1 MRKSIKKM
9 VGYRVAAALLSVV
22 LFSVVTTVNIMRIKR
37 AEAENAQA
45 FALLNRAQTAEAAHY
60 KWSSGLSNALYA
72 GKEFTGS
79 IDPTTCVLG
88 KWLYGEAGTD
98 NARILSLRTQMEPIH
113 KELHESAV
121 QVLETLKTN
130 PTRAQSYYQETIQ
143 SNLTTLVG
151 MLEQVVEEGAAISEK
166 SMATVESITLLMNIL
181 CLICLVVALA
191 CLLSLV
197 QYVLR
202 RVVRPILEITRNTA
216 PLQEGR
222 LDLEMGQYG
231 QNELGD
237 LASTLERSMAQVHTY
252 VRDLNAVMDQ
262 LSQGNFDVQTAVPY
276 IGDFKSIEDSL
287 NSFTSTISAAL
298 GKISQAQ
305 GRVSSNADQ
314 LSSGAQALAQGATE
328 QASAVQELYATV
340 DDLSKNAAQ
349 NVKIA
354 ASAQENARLTGEQ
367 VTVSSQ
373 QMEQMVSAMADIT
386 NASEQISKI
395 IATIEDIAFQT
406 NILAL
411 NAAVEAARAGSA
423 GKGFAVVADE
433 VRNLATKS
441 DQAAKA
447 TKELIDHSI
456 TSVQEGGDIVKQVS
470 ESLGKTVEATKLSME
485 AIQDIAKAVEEESE
499 SIAQVTEG
507 IDQISAV
514 VQTNSATSE
523 QSAAASEELSSQ
535 ASLMKSLMAKFKLRN
550 YGGESSYTA
559 PMPAA
564 APDYSSTE
572 DVAMDTGSYSGAS
585 PFSKY

>member
-22 LFSVVTTVNIMRIKR
+22 LFSVVTTVNIMRIKS
-37 AEAENAQA
+37 AEAHNAQA
-45 FALLNRAQTAEAAHY
+45 FSLLNRAQTAEAAHY

-79 IDPTTCVLG
+79 LDPTTCVLG
-88 KWLYGEAGTD
+88 KWLYGEEGTD
-98 NARILSLRTQMEPIH
+98 NEKILSLRSQMEPLH
-113 KELHESAV
+113 KELHQSAST
-121 QVLETLKTN
+121 VLEMLETN
-130 PTRAQSYYQETIQ
+130 PAQAQAYYQETIQ
-143 SNLTTLVG
+143 ANLTTLVG
-151 MLEQVVEEGAAISEK
+151 MLEQVVEEGAAISEE

-181 CLICLVVALA
+181 CLVCLVVALA

-197 QYVLR
+197 QYVLSH
-202 RVVRPILEITRNTA
+202 VVRPILEITRSTL

-222 LDLEMGQYG
+222 LDLEMGRYG
-231 QNELGD
+231 DNELGD
-237 LASTLERSMAQVHTY
+237 LSSTLERSMAQVHAY
-252 VRDLNAVMDQ
+252 VRDLNSIMAQ
-262 LSQGNFDVQTAVPY
+262 LSLGNFDVQTSTPY

-287 NSFTSTISAAL
+287 NSFTATISVAL

-305 GRVSSNADQ
+305 SRVSSNAEQ

-328 QASAVQELYATV
+328 QASAVEQVYATV

-367 VTVSSQ
+367 VTVSSK

-386 NASEQISKI
+386 NASEQIGKI

-433 VRNLATKS
+433 VRNLASKS

-447 TKELIDHSI
+447 TKDLIDN
-456 TSVQEGGDIVKQVS
+456 SVQATGRGSRIVEDVS
-470 ESLGKTVEATKLSME
+470 ATLKKTLELVIQSNT
-485 AIQDIAKAVEEESE
+485 AIGEIAQAVEGEAE

-507 IDQISAV
+507 IGQISAV
-514 VQTNSATSE
+514 VQTNSASSQE
-523 QSAAASEELSSQ
+523 SAAVSADLFEEVHKLE
-535 ASLMKSLMAKFKLRN
+535 AETRRFKLR
-550 YGGESSYTA
+550 
-559 PMPAA
+559 
-564 APDYSSTE
+564 
-572 DVAMDTGSYSGAS
+572 MDTAAGALS
-585 PFSKY
+585 AH

>member
-9 VGYRVAAALLSVV
+9 VGYRVAAALASVV
-22 LFSVVTTVNIMRIKR
+22 LFSVVTTVNIMRIKG
-37 AEAENAQA
+37 AQA
-45 FALLNRAQTAEAAHY
+45 ELAQAVAVLSRAQTAEAAHY
-60 KWSSGLSNALYA
+60 KWSSGLSNSLYA

-88 KWLYGEAGTD
+88 KWLYGEAGTE
-98 NARILSLRTQMEPIH
+98 NEKILALRSQMEPLH
-113 KELHESAV
+113 KELHQSATEVLGMLES
-121 QVLETLKTN
+121 N

-143 SNLTTLVG
+143 SNLSTLVG
-151 MLEQVVEEGAAISEK
+151 LLEQVVEEGSAISEE
-166 SMATVESITLLMNIL
+166 SMATVEGITLLMNIL
-181 CLICLVVALA
+181 CLVCLVVALV

-197 QYVLR
+197 EYVLR
-202 RVVRPILEITRNTA
+202 RVVRPILEITRSTL

-237 LASTLERSMAQVHTY
+237 LASTLEHSMAQVHAY
-252 VRDLNAVMDQ
+252 VQDLNGIMAE
-262 LSQGNFDVQTAVPY
+262 LSQGNFDVRTSTPY

-287 NSFTSTISAAL
+287 NSFTATISGAL

-328 QASAVQELYATV
+328 QASAVEQLYATV

-367 VTVSSQ
+367 VTVSSR

-386 NASEQISKI
+386 NASQQIGKI

-433 VRNLATKS
+433 VRNLAAKS

-447 TKELIDHSI
+447 TKDLIDN
-456 TSVQEGGDIVKQVS
+456 SVQATDQGSRIVDEVS
-470 ESLGKTVEATKLSME
+470 QTLKKTLELVVQSNS
-485 AIQDIAKAVEEESE
+485 AIGEIARAVEGEAE

-507 IDQISAV
+507 IGQISAV
-514 VQTNSATSE
+514 VQTNSASSQE
-523 QSAAASEELSSQ
+523 SAAVSADLFEEVHKLENET
-535 ASLMKSLMAKFKLRN
+535 KRFKLRQTE
-550 YGGESSYTA
+550 G
-559 PMPAA
+559 AA
-564 APDYSSTE
+564 GFLSAH
-572 DVAMDTGSYSGAS
+572 
-585 PFSKY
+585 

>member
-433 VRNLATKS
+433 VRNLAAKS

-447 TKELIDHSI
+447 TKDLIDN
-456 TSVQEGGDIVKQVS
+456 SVQATTRGSQIVDEVS
-470 ESLGKTVEATKLSME
+470 LTLKKTLELVVQSNS
-485 AIQDIAKAVEEESE
+485 AIGEIAQAVEGEAE

-507 IDQISAV
+507 IGQISAV
-514 VQTNSATSE
+514 VQTNSASSE
-523 QSAAASEELSSQ
+523 ESAAVSADLFEEVH
-535 ASLMKSLMAKFKLRN
+535 KLENETKRFRLRQ
-550 YGGESSYTA
+550 T
-559 PMPAA
+559 
-564 APDYSSTE
+564 D
-572 DVAMDTGSYSGAS
+572 GAGALHA
-585 PFSKY
+585 Y

>member
-1 MRKSIKKM
+1 MRKSINKM
-9 VGYRVAAALLSVV
+9 VGYRVAAALISVV
-22 LFSVVTTVNIMRIKR
+22 LFSVVTTVNIMRIKA
-37 AEAENAQA
+37 AEAENAGA

-88 KWLYGEAGTD
+88 KWLYGEAGTED
-98 NARILSLRTQMEPIH
+98 EKILSLRAQMEPLH
-113 KELHESAV
+113 KALHESATE
-121 QVLETLKTN
+121 VLEMLETN
-130 PTRAQSYYQETIQ
+130 PARAQSYYQETIQ
-143 SNLTTLVG
+143 ANLTTLVG
-151 MLEQVVEEGAAISEK
+151 LLEQVVEEGSAISEK
-166 SMATVESITLLMNIL
+166 SMATVQSITLLMNIL
-181 CLICLVVALA
+181 CPICLVVALA

-222 LDLEMGQYG
+222 LNLEMGRYG
-231 QNELGD
+231 NNELGD
-237 LASTLERSMAQVHTY
+237 LSSTLEKSMAQVHGY
-252 VRDLNAVMDQ
+252 VQDLNAVMDQ
-262 LSQGNFDVQTAVPY
+262 LSQGNFDVQTSVPY

-298 GKISQAQ
+298 DKISQAQ

-328 QASAVQELYATV
+328 QASAVEELYATV

-367 VTVSSQ
+367 VTVSSR

-395 IATIEDIAFQT
+395 ISTIEDIAFQT

-433 VRNLATKS
+433 VRNLAAKS

-447 TKELIDHSI
+447 TKDLIDN
-456 TSVQEGGDIVKQVS
+456 SVQATERGSHIVEEVS
-470 ESLGKTVEATKLSME
+470 ATLKKTLELVMQSNS
-485 AIQDIAKAVEEESE
+485 AIGEIAQAVEGEAE

-507 IDQISAV
+507 IGQISAV
-514 VQTNSATSE
+514 VQTNSASSE
-523 QSAAASEELSSQ
+523 ESAAVSADLFEEVHKLE
-535 ASLMKSLMAKFKLRN
+535 AETKRFKLRVDSA
-550 YGGESSYTA
+550 G
-559 PMPAA
+559 
-564 APDYSSTE
+564 
-572 DVAMDTGSYSGAS
+572 AMGA
-585 PFSKY
+585 Y

>member
-1 MRKSIKKM
+1 MRKSINKM

-22 LFSVVTTVNIMRIKR
+22 LFSVVTTVNILRIKR

-45 FALLNRAQTAEAAHY
+45 FELLNRAQTAEAAHY

-88 KWLYGEAGTD
+88 QWLYGEAGTD
-98 NARILSLRTQMEPIH
+98 NEKILALRTQIEPLH
-113 KELHESAV
+113 KELHGSATEALGM
-121 QVLETLKTN
+121 LETN
-130 PTRAQSYYQETIQ
+130 PARAQSYYQETIQ
-143 SNLTTLVG
+143 ANLTTLVG
-151 MLEQVVEEGAAISEK
+151 LLEQVVEEGSAISQK
-166 SMATVESITLLMNIL
+166 SMATVESITLLMNVL
-181 CLICLVVALA
+181 CPICLVVALV

-231 QNELGD
+231 NNELGD
-237 LASTLERSMAQVHTY
+237 LSSTLEKSMAQVHAY
-252 VRDLNAVMDQ
+252 VQDLNGLMAQ
-262 LSQGNFDVQTAVPY
+262 LSQGNFDVRTSQPY
-276 IGDFKSIEDSL
+276 IGDFKSIEDSI
-287 NSFTSTISAAL
+287 NSFTATISAAL

-328 QASAVQELYATV
+328 QASAVEELYATV

-367 VTVSSQ
+367 VTISSQ

-395 IATIEDIAFQT
+395 ISTIEDIAFQT

-411 NAAVEAARAGSA
+411 NAAVEAARAGTA

-433 VRNLATKS
+433 VRNLANKS
-441 DQAAKA
+441 DEAAKA
-447 TKELIDHSI
+447 TKDLIEGSI
-456 TSVQEGGDIVKQVS
+456 AAVAEGSDVVNKVTEALERTS
-470 ESLGKTVEATKLSME
+470 ESAGGVT
-485 AIQDIAKAVEEESE
+485 AKMSIVVEEVESQTV
-499 SIAQVTEG
+499 SISQITEG
-507 IDQISAV
+507 IDQISGV
-514 VQTNSATSE
+514 VQNNSATSE

-535 ASLMKSLMAKFKLRN
+535 ASLLKTLVASFRLKQGANMGN
-550 YGGESSYTA
+550 Y
-559 PMPAA
+559 M
-564 APDYSSTE
+564 
-572 DVAMDTGSYSGAS
+572 
-585 PFSKY
+585 

>member
-1 MRKSIKKM
+1 MRKSINKM
-9 VGYRVAAALLSVV
+9 VGYRVIAALLSVV
-22 LFSVVTTVNIMRIKR
+22 LFSVVTTVNSMRIKR
-37 AEAENAQA
+37 AEAENAEA

-72 GKEFTGS
+72 GKDFTGS
-79 IDPTTCVLG
+79 IDPTTCILG
-88 KWLYGEAGTD
+88 QWLYGEEGTD
-98 NARILSLRTQMEPIH
+98 DEKILALRAQMEPLH

-121 QVLETLKTN
+121 KVLEMLETN
-130 PTRAQSYYQETIQ
+130 APLAQSYYQETIQ
-143 SNLTTLVG
+143 ANLTTLVG
-151 MLEQVVEEGAAISEK
+151 LLEQVVEEGSAISQK
-166 SMATVESITLLMNIL
+166 SMDTVESITLLMNVL
-181 CLICLVVALA
+181 CPICLVVALV

-231 QNELGD
+231 NNELGD
-237 LASTLERSMAQVHTY
+237 LSSTLEKSMAQVHAY
-252 VRDLNAVMDQ
+252 VQDLNGLMAQ
-262 LSQGNFDVQTAVPY
+262 LSQGNFDVRTSQPY
-276 IGDFKSIEDSL
+276 IRDFKSIEDSL
-287 NSFTSTISAAL
+287 NSCTATISAAL

-328 QASAVQELYATV
+328 QASAVEELYATV

-367 VTVSSQ
+367 VTISSQ

-395 IATIEDIAFQT
+395 ISTIEDIAFQT

-433 VRNLATKS
+433 VRNLAAKS

-447 TKELIDHSI
+447 TKDLIDN
-456 TSVQEGGDIVKQVS
+456 SVQATERGSHIVEEVS
-470 ESLGKTVEATKLSME
+470 ATLKKTLELVMQSNT
-485 AIQDIAKAVEEESE
+485 AIGEIAQAVEGEAE

-507 IDQISAV
+507 IGQISAV
-514 VQTNSATSE
+514 VQTNSASSE
-523 QSAAASEELSSQ
+523 ESAAVSADLFEEVHKLE
-535 ASLMKSLMAKFKLRN
+535 AETKRFKLR
-550 YGGESSYTA
+550 A
-559 PMPAA
+559 
-564 APDYSSTE
+564 D
-572 DVAMDTGSYSGAS
+572 GAGAIGA
-585 PFSKY
+585 Y

>member
-1 MRKSIKKM
+1 MRKSINKM
-9 VGYRVAAALLSVV
+9 VGYRVAAALISVV
-22 LFSVVTTVNIMRIKR
+22 LFSVVTTVNIMRIKA
-37 AEAENAQA
+37 AEAENAGA

-88 KWLYGEAGTD
+88 KWLYGEAGTED
-98 NARILSLRTQMEPIH
+98 EKILSLRAQMEPLH
-113 KELHESAV
+113 KALHESATEV
-121 QVLETLKTN
+121 LAMLETN
-130 PTRAQSYYQETIQ
+130 PARAQSYYQETIQ
-143 SNLTTLVG
+143 ANLTTLVG
-151 MLEQVVEEGAAISEK
+151 LLEQVVEEGSAISEK
-166 SMATVESITLLMNIL
+166 SMATVQSITLLMNIL
-181 CLICLVVALA
+181 CPICLVVALA

-222 LDLEMGQYG
+222 LNLEMGRYG
-231 QNELGD
+231 NNELGD
-237 LASTLERSMAQVHTY
+237 LSSTLEKSMAQVHGY
-252 VRDLNAVMDQ
+252 VQDLNAVMDQ
-262 LSQGNFDVQTAVPY
+262 LSQGNFDVQTSVPY

-298 GKISQAQ
+298 DKISQAQ

-328 QASAVQELYATV
+328 QASAVEELYATV

-367 VTVSSQ
+367 VTVSSR

-395 IATIEDIAFQT
+395 ISTIEDIAFQT

-433 VRNLATKS
+433 VRNLAAKS

-447 TKELIDHSI
+447 TKDLIDN
-456 TSVQEGGDIVKQVS
+456 SVQATERGSHIVEEVS
-470 ESLGKTVEATKLSME
+470 ATLKKTLELVMQSNS
-485 AIQDIAKAVEEESE
+485 AIGEIAQAVEGEAE

-507 IDQISAV
+507 IGQISAV
-514 VQTNSATSE
+514 VQTNSASSE
-523 QSAAASEELSSQ
+523 ESAAVSADLFEEVHKLE
-535 ASLMKSLMAKFKLRN
+535 AETKRFKLRVDSA
-550 YGGESSYTA
+550 G
-559 PMPAA
+559 
-564 APDYSSTE
+564 
-572 DVAMDTGSYSGAS
+572 AMGA
-585 PFSKY
+585 Y

>member
-1 MRKSIKKM
+1 MRKSINKM

-22 LFSVVTTVNIMRIKR
+22 LFSVVTTVNILRIKR

-45 FALLNRAQTAEAAHY
+45 FELLNRAQTAEAAHY

-88 KWLYGEAGTD
+88 QWLYGEAGTD
-98 NARILSLRTQMEPIH
+98 NEKILALRTQIEPLH
-113 KELHESAV
+113 KELHGSATEALGM
-121 QVLETLKTN
+121 LETN
-130 PTRAQSYYQETIQ
+130 PARAQSYYQETIQ
-143 SNLTTLVG
+143 ANLTTLVG
-151 MLEQVVEEGAAISEK
+151 LLEQVVEEGSAISQK
-166 SMATVESITLLMNIL
+166 SMATVESITLLMNVL
-181 CLICLVVALA
+181 CPICLVVALV

-231 QNELGD
+231 NNELGD
-237 LASTLERSMAQVHTY
+237 LSSTLEKSMAQVHAY
-252 VRDLNAVMDQ
+252 VQDLNGLMAQ
-262 LSQGNFDVQTAVPY
+262 LSQGNFDVRTSQPY
-276 IGDFKSIEDSL
+276 IGDFKSIEDSI
-287 NSFTSTISAAL
+287 NSFTATISAAL

-328 QASAVQELYATV
+328 QASAVEELYATV

-367 VTVSSQ
+367 VTISSQ

-395 IATIEDIAFQT
+395 ISTIEDIAFQT

-433 VRNLATKS
+433 VRNLAAKS

-447 TKELIDHSI
+447 TKDLIDN
-456 TSVQEGGDIVKQVS
+456 SVQATERGSHIVEEVS
-470 ESLGKTVEATKLSME
+470 ATLKKTLELVMQSNT
-485 AIQDIAKAVEEESE
+485 AIGEIAQAVEGEAE

-507 IDQISAV
+507 IGQIPAV
-514 VQTNSATSE
+514 VQTTSASSE
-523 QSAAASEELSSQ
+523 ESAAVSADLFEEVHKLE
-535 ASLMKSLMAKFKLRN
+535 AETKRFKLR
-550 YGGESSYTA
+550 A
-559 PMPAA
+559 
-564 APDYSSTE
+564 D
-572 DVAMDTGSYSGAS
+572 GAGAIGA
-585 PFSKY
+585 Y

>member
-1 MRKSIKKM
+1 MRKSINKM
-9 VGYRVAAALLSVV
+9 VGYRVAAALISVV
-22 LFSVVTTVNIMRIKR
+22 LFSIVTTVNIMRIKN
-37 AEAENAQA
+37 AEEENAGA

-88 KWLYGEAGTD
+88 KWLYGEAGTED
-98 NARILSLRTQMEPIH
+98 EKILSLRAQMEPLH
-113 KELHESAV
+113 KALHESATEV
-121 QVLETLKTN
+121 LAMLETN
-130 PTRAQSYYQETIQ
+130 PARAQSYYQETIQ
-143 SNLTTLVG
+143 ANLTTLVG
-151 MLEQVVEEGAAISEK
+151 LLEQVVEEGSAISEK
-166 SMATVESITLLMNIL
+166 SMATVQSITLLMNIL
-181 CLICLVVALA
+181 CPICLVVALA

-222 LDLEMGQYG
+222 LNLEMGRYG
-231 QNELGD
+231 NNELGD
-237 LASTLERSMAQVHTY
+237 LSSTLEKSMAQVHGY
-252 VRDLNAVMDQ
+252 VQDLNAVMDQ
-262 LSQGNFDVQTAVPY
+262 LSQGNFDVQTSVPY

-328 QASAVQELYATV
+328 QASAVEELYATV

-367 VTVSSQ
+367 VTVSSR

-395 IATIEDIAFQT
+395 ISTIEDIAFQT

-433 VRNLATKS
+433 VRNLAAKS

-447 TKELIDHSI
+447 TKDLIDN
-456 TSVQEGGDIVKQVS
+456 SVQATERGSHIVEEVS
-470 ESLGKTVEATKLSME
+470 ATLKKTLELVMQSNS
-485 AIQDIAKAVEEESE
+485 AIGEIAQAVEGEAE

-507 IDQISAV
+507 IGQISAV
-514 VQTNSATSE
+514 VQTNSASSE
-523 QSAAASEELSSQ
+523 ESAAVSADLFEEVHKLE
-535 ASLMKSLMAKFKLRN
+535 AETKRFKLRADSA
-550 YGGESSYTA
+550 G
-559 PMPAA
+559 
-564 APDYSSTE
+564 
-572 DVAMDTGSYSGAS
+572 AMGA
-585 PFSKY
+585 Y

>member
-1 MRKSIKKM
+1 MRKSINKM
-9 VGYRVAAALLSVV
+9 VGYRVAAALISVV
-22 LFSVVTTVNIMRIKR
+22 LFSVVTTVNIMRIKN
-37 AEAENAQA
+37 AEEENAGA
-45 FALLNRAQTAEAAHY
+45 FVLLNRAQTAEAAHY

-88 KWLYGEAGTD
+88 KWLYGEAGTED
-98 NARILSLRTQMEPIH
+98 EKILSLRAQMEPLH
-113 KELHESAV
+113 KELHESAAEV
-121 QVLETLKTN
+121 LAMLETN
-130 PTRAQSYYQETIQ
+130 PARAQSYYQETIQ
-143 SNLTTLVG
+143 ANLTTLVG
-151 MLEQVVEEGAAISEK
+151 LLEQVVEEGSAISEK
-166 SMATVESITLLMNIL
+166 SMATVQSITLLMNIL
-181 CLICLVVALA
+181 CPICLVVALA

-202 RVVRPILEITRNTA
+202 RVVHPILEITRNTA

-222 LDLEMGQYG
+222 LDLEMGRYG
-231 QNELGD
+231 NNELGD
-237 LASTLERSMAQVHTY
+237 LSSTLEKSMAQVHGY
-252 VRDLNAVMDQ
+252 VQDLNAVMDQ
-262 LSQGNFDVQTAVPY
+262 LSQGNFDVQTSVPY

-328 QASAVQELYATV
+328 QASAVEELYATV

-367 VTVSSQ
+367 VTVSSR

-395 IATIEDIAFQT
+395 ISTIEDIAFQT

-433 VRNLATKS
+433 VRNLAAKS

-447 TKELIDHSI
+447 TKDLIDN
-456 TSVQEGGDIVKQVS
+456 SVQATERGSHIVEEVS
-470 ESLGKTVEATKLSME
+470 ATLKKTLELVMQSNS
-485 AIQDIAKAVEEESE
+485 AIGEIAQAVEGEAE

-507 IDQISAV
+507 IGQISAV
-514 VQTNSATSE
+514 VQTNSASSE
-523 QSAAASEELSSQ
+523 ESAAVSADLFEEVHKLE
-535 ASLMKSLMAKFKLRN
+535 AETKRFKLRADSA
-550 YGGESSYTA
+550 G
-559 PMPAA
+559 
-564 APDYSSTE
+564 
-572 DVAMDTGSYSGAS
+572 AMGA
-585 PFSKY
+585 Y

>member
-411 NAAVEAARAGSA
+411 NTAVEAARAGSA